1 MTTTQGI
8 KTTVLAADLL
18 DEQLRTLPLAIA
30 AILQAP
36 EDVSLHAPH
45 LPQRLRLVQTASG
58 GNLVADTSAA
68 TTGRACLL
76 DTSTRQACIQNLLGN
91 ALLAVESFLK
101 AHGMDTVRTPE
112 IQFLGHLTDAI
123 LNDNTFALSAGYM
136 PTASFDGLVIDA
148 RLHGMPLFGTPE
160 QRGFMEFGD
169 VLALL
174 GWLSRYL
181 RGETRYVSGGDA
193 G

>member
-1 MTTTQGI
+1 MNKTQGI
-8 KTTVLAADLL
+8 KITVLAADLI

-30 AILQAP
+30 AIMQAP
-36 EDVSLHAPH
+36 PDVTLHTPQ
-45 LPQRLRLVQTASG
+45 LPQRLRLVHTASG
-58 GNLVADTSAA
+58 GNLVAEASAPA
-68 TTGRACLL
+68 TGHAYLL
-76 DTSTRQACIQNLLGN
+76 NAATRQACVQNLLGN

-101 AHGMDTVRTPE
+101 AHDMDTVRTPE
-112 IQFLGHLTDAI
+112 IQFLGHLTNAI
-123 LNDNTFALSAGYM
+123 LNNNTFTLPAGYM

-148 RLHGMPLFGTPE
+148 RLHGAPLFGTPE
-160 QRGFMEFGD
+160 QRGFIEFGD

-181 RGETRYVSGGDA
+181 RGEMNYSSGGDA